1 MIIDLIFL
9 VLLVLALFKGLS
21 RGLIVAVFSLLA
33 FVLGL
38 AAALKLSAVA
48 ANWLK
53 DEVSV
58 SGKWLPVLSFILV
71 FVIVVVLVRL
81 LANLIETTV
90 EIALLGWVNK
100 IGGVLL
106 YMILYT
112 IIYSVLLFF
121 AVQLHLLEDKSIQ
134 SSLTY
139 AYIEPWGPVVINGF
153 GKLIPAFKDLFAEL
167 ETFFGNLSQKIT
179 H

>member
-9 VLLVLALFKGLS
+9 ALVVLALFKGLS

-58 SGKWLPVLSFILV
+58 SGKWMPVLSFILV
-71 FVIVVVLVRL
+71 FVVVAVLVRL

-90 EIALLGWVNK
+90 ELALLGWVNK
-100 IGGVLL
+100 IGGVIL

-121 AVQLHLLEDKSIQ
+121 AVQLHLLDDKSIQ
-134 SSLTY
+134 ASLTY

-167 ETFFGNLSQKIT
+167 EAFFGNLSQKIT